1 MDTRRRAALAWL
13 ALFAPIGAAQ
23 ADPRV
28 EAIFAK
34 ARKDVTS
41 ARTLQAE
48 AMQSFTQD
56 GKTANGL
63 ISLRLM
69 KPNLGWI
76 TMKGSDGKPEWLA
89 ICDGNDFVD
98 ANMARKEYDRTP
110 VATTYGGP
118 GLLRNLPPLRAFHH
132 PAFLTAGPEHR
143 YAGTK
148 EANGRTYQVIEME
161 GKPPPEG
168 RTPFFVGRTRYFF
181 GPDGLLEGSEYE
193 VKQQDRWGT
202 MSFWL
207 TKVKLNV
214 PMTAAQFAYTPPAD
228 FKYLGRES
236 EAERARGAASLLKTG
251 VRAPDF
257 RLPTP
262 EGGELSLRAARK
274 GKKAVL
280 INFWFNT

>member
-1 MDTRRRAALAWL
+1 MDARRRAALVWL
-13 ALFAPIGAAQ
+13 VLLTPIGAAQ
-23 ADPRV
+23 ADPKV
-28 EAIFAK
+28 KALFAK
-34 ARKDVTS
+34 ARQVVTR

-48 AMQSFTQD
+48 AIQSFTQD
-56 GKTANGL
+56 GKTANGF

-76 TMKGSDGKPEWLA
+76 TTKGSDGKPEWLT

-98 ANMARKEYDRTP
+98 VRMAQKEYDRTP
-110 VATTYGGP
+110 VAASYGGP
-118 GLLRNLPPLRAFHH
+118 GLLRNLPPLRTFHH

-148 EANGRTYQVIEME
+148 EANGKTYQVVEME

-193 VKQQDRWGT
+193 VKQQDSWGT

-207 TKVKLNV
+207 KLNL
-214 PMTAAQFAYTPPAD
+214 PMTTVQFAYTPPAD
-228 FKYLGRES
+228 FKSNVGGP
-236 EAERARGAASLLKTG
+236 EAERARGVASLLKVG
-251 VRAPDF
+251 ARAPDF

-262 EGGELSLRAARK
+262 EGSKLSLTAARK

-280 INFWFNT
+280 INFWFYH